1 MIHLCYFLPIYF
13 YQVDSTLDCLDINKL
28 VRYLLVRYLLVRY
41 LLAIYLHTVLI
52 SADLAHRSLPVMTMV
67 CSTSLCSTAAQS
79 KLFSVY
85 TNSRHNSEIV
95 KDFRL

>member
-1 MIHLCYFLPIYF
+1 
-13 YQVDSTLDCLDINKL
+13 
-28 VRYLLVRYLLVRY
+28 
-41 LLAIYLHTVLI
+41 
-52 SADLAHRSLPVMTMV
+52 MTMV